1 MKRSQ
6 RCQMNPNGWTFIK
19 SVLPQ
24 PSIYMHI
31 HLYASVYICIHP
43 YTSICVY
50 IHLYT
55 SAYIYRHYKHLCTP
69 IYICI
74 HLYTFKYICIHLY
87 TSIYIR
93 IHVSK
98 NLKDADF
105 SCLKLIAATGV
116 LKKSIRQC
124 NYFGDPSQ
132 HEIIATAPK
141 MSKAPGTH
149 RMMADCWQSGPE
161 STNVRTTSHILT
173 YLDMSFRMFLY

>member
-1 MKRSQ
+1 MHFQHFSTSAS
-6 RCQMNPNGWTFIK
+6 CII
-19 SVLPQ
+19 LPHACVTANVPLVVRRPWALH
-24 PSIYMHI
+24 PSSDSKKIP
-31 HLYASVYICIHP
+31 ASVSTVCRTVSVTI
-43 YTSICVY
+43 SV
-50 IHLYT
+50 
-55 SAYIYRHYKHLCTP
+55 K
-69 IYICI
+69 
-74 HLYTFKYICIHLY
+74 FWN
-87 TSIYIR
+87 
-93 IHVSK
+93 SK

-105 SCLKLIAATGV
+105 SCLKLIAATGI

-161 STNVRTTSHILT
+161 STNVRTTWHILT